1 VSRSVTLRPWQREA
15 LDAFARRA
23 ADDFLTVACPGAGK
37 TTFALAAC
45 RQFLAGELKPV
56 VVVVPTQHLK
66 LQWAEAAARFGVHLD
81 PLWTEKAGLAPDM
94 HGIVTTYAQVSTS
107 STALA
112 RLCAEGLVVLD
123 EVHHAA
129 DDRAWG
135 DAVKEAFAG
144 AACRLLLSGTPFRTD
159 DNPIPF
165 VRYSFGDYGDAIA
178 DYEYGYG
185 EALRDGGVVRP
196 VFFPRFDGHME
207 WRGADGEEHSATFND
222 DVTRDQWGAR
232 LRTALSLDGDWLPTV
247 LGRAH
252 QRLLD
257 IRRTHPDAGGLVIAI
272 DHDHARGIARLLK
285 RLHRVDVK
293 VALSDDPK
301 ASRIIADFAKS
312 NEPWIVAVRMISEG
326 VDIPRLRVG
335 VFATTTSTPMFFR
348 QAVGRIARW
357 TPGLRSQRAYLFV
370 PDEPRL
376 RLHALGIAQ
385 ARRHSIEMRRQA
397 REAEPGELD
406 ARRVVERA
414 EEQMSLFAALSS
426 TVLDGADDD
435 LPHDGIDPNEDVV
448 AEPADSRAFTIEL
461 PPPPPLPGRLEG
473 VDGLPV
479 TGTRRGEK
487 TRLRDRNAAY
497 VSDIARV
504 TGLGH
509 RAINAELNR
518 LTGIVRI
525 DDATVE
531 QLARR
536 ADHAKRWLDAP
547 DTFVV
552 GRAPAPPPSRR
563 GGSSRAARPR
573 VVDLRDAAE
582 RDGASANGDGG
593 ADRPEPA
600 DVGSRLADLRRQLG
614 R

>member
-1 VSRSVTLRPWQREA
+1 VSRTVSLRPWQREA
-15 LDAFARRA
+15 LDAFARRP
-23 ADDFLTVACPGAGK
+23 ADDFLAVACPGAGK

-45 RQFLAGELKPV
+45 RQFLAGEPKPV

-66 LQWAEAAARFGVHLD
+66 VQWAEAAARFGIHLD
-81 PLWTEKAGLAPDM
+81 PMWTEKAGLARDM
-94 HGIVTTYAQVSTS
+94 HGLVTTYAQVATS
-107 STALA
+107 GVALA
-112 RLCAEGLVVLD
+112 RECADGIVVLD

-135 DAVKEAFAG
+135 DGVKDAFTG
-144 AACRLLLSGTPFRTD
+144 AAVRLLLSGTPFRTD

-165 VRYSFGDYGDAIA
+165 VHYSFGDYGDAVA

-207 WRGADGEEHSATFND
+207 WRAADGEEHSATFND

-232 LRTALSLDGDWLPTV
+232 LRTALSLDGEWLPTV

-257 IRRTHPDAGGLVIAI
+257 VRRTHPDAGGLVIAI
-272 DHDHARGIARLLK
+272 DHEHARGIARMLK

-293 VALSDDPK
+293 IALSDDPK
-301 ASRIIADFAKS
+301 ASRVIADFAKGT
-312 NEPWIVAVRMISEG
+312 EPWIVAVRMISEG

-385 ARRHSIEMRRQA
+385 ARRHSIEMRRVR

-406 ARRVVERA
+406 GRRVVERA

-426 TVLDGADDD
+426 TVLGDHDGLAQDGVT
-435 LPHDGIDPNEDVV
+435 HDGIDPAEDVV
-448 AEPADSRAFTIEL
+448 PEPADSRAFTIEL
-461 PPPPPLPGRLEG
+461 PPPPPLPGRL
-473 VDGLPV
+473 DG
-479 TGTRRGEK
+479 TATSGTRRGEK
-487 TRLRDRNAAY
+487 TRLRDRNAAL
-497 VSDIARV
+497 VADLARV

-509 RAINAELNR
+509 RAINGELNR
-518 LTGIVRI
+518 LAGLVRI
-525 DDATVE
+525 DEATVD
-531 QLARR
+531 QLERR
-536 ADHAKRWLDAP
+536 AEHARRWLDAP
-547 DTFVV
+547 EAFVV
-552 GRAPAPPPSRR
+552 GRAPAPAPSSPR
-563 GGSSRAARPR
+563 RPR
-573 VVDLRDAAE
+573 PAPIDLRDLARE
-582 RDGASANGDGG
+582 PEPV
-593 ADRPEPA
+593 PEPA
-600 DVGSRLADLRRQLG
+600 TNRVADIRRQLANRTAPSRSG
-614 R
+614 T

>member
-15 LDAFARRA
+15 LDAFAHRKD
-23 ADDFLTVACPGAGK
+23 DDFLTVACPGAGK

-45 RQFLAGELKPV
+45 RQFLAGEPKPV

-81 PLWTEKAGLAPDM
+81 PMWTDKAGLAPDM

-107 STALA
+107 SAALSK
-112 RLCAEGLVVLD
+112 LCTDGMVVLD

-135 DAVKEAFAG
+135 DGVKDAFVP

-165 VRYSFGDYGDAIA
+165 VQYSFGDYGEALA

-196 VFFPRFDGHME
+196 VFFPRFDGQME
-207 WRGADGEEHSATFND
+207 WRAADGQEHSATFND

-232 LRTALSLDGDWLPTV
+232 LRTALSLEGDWLPTV

-252 QRLLD
+252 QRLLEV
-257 IRRTHPDAGGLVIAI
+257 RRTHPNAGGLVIAI
-272 DHDHARGIARLLK
+272 DHEHARGIARLLK

-293 VALSDDPK
+293 IALSDDPK

-312 NEPWIVAVRMISEG
+312 DEPWIVAVRMISEG

-385 ARRHSIEMRRQA
+385 ARRHSIEMRRV

-406 ARRVVERA
+406 ERRTSDRS

-426 TVLDGADDD
+426 SVLGDHDDTA
-435 LPHDGIDPNEDVV
+435 PSDGIDPSEDVHL
-448 AEPADSRAFTIEL
+448 EPADSRAFTIEL

-473 VDGLPV
+473 ADGVPV
-479 TGTRRGEK
+479 GGTRRGEK
-487 TRLRDRNAAY
+487 TRLRDRNASY
-497 VSDIARV
+497 VADIARL

-518 LTGIVRI
+518 LAGVVRI
-525 DDATVE
+525 DDATVD
-531 QLARR
+531 QLERRAGHARR
-536 ADHAKRWLDAP
+536 WVDDPSAF
-547 DTFVV
+547 TI
-552 GRAPAPPPSRR
+552 GRAPAPAP
-563 GGSSRAARPR
+563 ARPR
-573 VVDLRDAAE
+573 VVDLR
-582 RDGASANGDGG
+582 GA
-593 ADRPEPA
+593 PEPDVA
-600 DVGSRLADLRRQLG
+600 PVDPAQVGSRFADLRKQLG
-614 R
+614 RQ